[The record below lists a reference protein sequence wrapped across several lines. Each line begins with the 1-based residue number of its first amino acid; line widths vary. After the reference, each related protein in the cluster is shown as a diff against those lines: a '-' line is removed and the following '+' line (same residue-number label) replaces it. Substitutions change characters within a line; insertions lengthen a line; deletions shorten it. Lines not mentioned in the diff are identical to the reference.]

1 MERNNNRFC
10 LIMVLAAMLLIP
22 LAGTDGYAQDVNA
35 GSNANGSVLFVPGYI
50 VGNVSFG
57 GEPVANAAVTTSASS
72 YFPSAGVTTDSSGN
86 YKVMVGTPDGG
97 SCNYTVSCNAYT
109 DNGKDF
115 LIFKGQNITVSDGG
129 TSTLNFHLIPGY
141 IQGKV
146 TINGSAF
153 SGGQIYAELSSGEK
167 YSYARTTFSSDGAF
181 SFPVQANEN
190 IRVYGYVT
198 ANGYSYNLESQYI
211 SVAEG
216 GTKTVNFSLNMGCI
230 SGKVSLS
237 GGTLSSGYVR
247 ANGNEQCSLASD
259 GSFSLKVLTGEN
271 IRVSGAVYASNGNCL
286 KYFGL
291 ENKNVTVTVGTACA
305 VTNWTLSVSQD
316 CPYVPPPPPP
326 PVPGSLSGTFTLQ
339 GFEGKLDRHYIR
351 FYGRSSWREATL
363 TANGGAYSFTNLS
376 AGDYTVYNAESYLN
390 NGDDYLRHPDTSYDK
405 TATVVSDQD
414 TKDDVLSQA
423 AFVNGKVIL
432 EGTNTVGDVTWG
444 RVSAYGVAGTPANY
458 GYARDTLN
466 AETGKYDLVLT
477 EGDWEVASLVEL
489 QFSHATIKLCD
500 DLVDKYLNSSMTITD
515 YTRKASM
522 KGEVSLDGGQVIDD
536 ENLVYQTGTV
546 TIKFR
551 VKGGGTLRSP
561 ALSGYCNV
569 YDDSGNLETKTEI
582 AAYGSS
588 AEATEHEVIFIGTPG
603 SYNLTATAVV
613 GGITVTFGKVSVEVE
628 GGVCK
633 TFEPGAPKLNIKTP
647 KSGYSTC
654 GESVVVAGVVT
665 IPDIEGNENSKV
677 AGVTVNGE
685 SVTLTSAN
693 NPDDPKEMSFTTTV
707 QLAKGANAIK
717 ILASNTLNDK
727 VASDT
732 RTVYRYAAGVF
743 GVGDDP
749 VKINWLYDGGYYQGE
764 LGIFSLSEMDK
775 FVPNSKEFVMEA
787 AKRVLSNTGD
797 GYVVF
802 SDPEEGAQFRGSLG
816 EAKEWNTGEYK
827 GVKSFDMRP
836 GDTFATMLVPN
847 YTFEKLYNDLS
858 EGVPLTVERYP
869 LFSLA
874 SYNEDHGM
882 YLGQIADINGKG
894 NAFIYEDINFKDSD
908 RDYNDL
914 IFQIAGAYTCQDKAP
929 TLDSLIAAGIMSS
942 EDDWRVHT
950 DLGKQVMDQV
960 NVEYSSKQMSVSA
973 EGAADLYIYDQDGKE
988 CGKEGSYI
996 PGAESKSDE
1005 NGNQLIRLSALKPGN
1020 YRLVLRGKESG
1031 GNCTLTVKIHQDES
1045 EISSDVRNA
1054 GIRFRQILKADIVL
1068 GSDLRIS
1075 SFGEFESPTDDRG
1088 KPLVYDFDGDGKT
1101 DESDIAKVSSR
1112 WNAEAG
1118 DENYDVFYDLDDD
1131 GYIGI
1136 LDIMPVV
1143 NENRQNY

>member
-1 MERNNNRFC
+1 M
-10 LIMVLAAMLLIP
+10 
-22 LAGTDGYAQDVNA
+22 
-35 GSNANGSVLFVPGYI
+35 
-50 VGNVSFG
+50 
-57 GEPVANAAVTTSASS
+57 
-72 YFPSAGVTTDSSGN
+72 
-86 YKVMVGTPDGG
+86 
-97 SCNYTVSCNAYT
+97 
-109 DNGKDF
+109 
-115 LIFKGQNITVSDGG
+115 
-129 TSTLNFHLIPGY
+129 IPGY
-141 IQGKV
+141 ISGKV
-146 TINGSAF
+146 TVNGAVF
-153 SGGQIYAELSSGEK
+153 SGGEIYAVLSSGT
-167 YSYARTTFSSDGAF
+167 YSRTTFSSDGIF
-181 SFPVQANEN
+181 SFPVQPNEN
-190 IRVYGYVT
+190 IRVYGSVT
-198 ANGYSYNLESQYI
+198 VNGYSYALESQYV
-211 SVAEG
+211 SVAEN

-237 GGTLSSGYVR
+237 GGTLSSGTVY
-247 ANGNEQCSLASD
+247 ANNKEQCSLGSD
-259 GSFSLKVLTGEN
+259 GSFSLKVLAGEN
-271 IRVSGAVYASNGNCL
+271 IRLSGSVYASNGRCGKGLN
-286 KYFGL
+286 L
-291 ENKNVTVTVGTACA
+291 ENKTVNVAVGETCSDAEWI
-305 VTNWTLSVSQD
+305 VSVPQD
-316 CPYVPPPPPP
+316 CPASTV
-326 PVPGSLSGTFTLQ
+326 GSLSGTFTLE
-339 GFEGKLDRHYIR
+339 GFEGKLDRHYIY
-351 FYGRSSWREATL
+351 FYGPSGSQYKDIS
-363 TANGGAYSFTNLS
+363 ANGGNYSFTNLY
-376 AGDYTVYNAESYLN
+376 AGVYTVGKAESYLN
-390 NGDDYLRHPDTSYDK
+390 NGDDYLRHPDTSYTK
-405 TATVVSDQD
+405 TVTVAAGQD

-432 EGTNTVGDVTWG
+432 EGTNTIGDVTWG

-458 GYARDTLN
+458 GYARDILN
-466 AETGKYDLVLT
+466 AETGKYDMVLS
-477 EGDWEVASLVEL
+477 EGEWEVGSVVEL
-489 QFSHATIKLCD
+489 IFSHAAIKLCD

-522 KGEVSLDGGQVIDD
+522 NGEVSLDAGQVIDD
-536 ENLVYQTGTV
+536 ENLTYQTGTV

-551 VKGGGTLRSP
+551 VKGGGTLRNP
-561 ALSGYCNV
+561 ALNGYCNV
-569 YDDSGNLETKTEI
+569 YDEGSNLTTKTEI

-588 AEATEHEVIFIGTPG
+588 TEASEHEVIFVGTPG

-613 GGITVTFGKVSVEVE
+613 GGTTVTFGKVNVEVE

-654 GESVVVAGVVT
+654 GESVVVAGAVT

-743 GVGDDP
+743 GVGEDP

-764 LGIFSLSEMDK
+764 LGIFSLSEMDR

-802 SDPEEGAQFRGSLG
+802 SDPAEGAQFRGSLG
-816 EAKEWNTGEYK
+816 EAMEWNYGEYK
-827 GVKSFDMRP
+827 GVKSFAMRP

-847 YTFEKLYNDLS
+847 YTFEKLYNDFS
-858 EGVPLTVERYP
+858 EGLPLTVERYP

-894 NAFIYEDINFKDSD
+894 NAFIYEDKNFKASD

-914 IFQIAGAYTCQDKAP
+914 IFQIAGVYVCQDKAP

-973 EGAADLYIYDQDGKE
+973 EGGADLYVYDQDGKE

-996 PGAESKSDE
+996 PGAESKNDE
-1005 NGNQLIRLSALKPGN
+1005 NGNQLVRLSALKPGN

-1031 GNCTLTVKIHQDES
+1031 GNCTLTVKIHQDEN

-1068 GSDLRIS
+1068 GSDLTIS

-1101 DESDIAKVSSR
+1101 DDSDIAKVSSR
-1112 WNAEAG
+1112 WNTEAG
-1118 DENYDVFYDLDDD
+1118 EEDYDAFYDSDDD